1 MKKLNELPHDFL
13 AEKSV
18 LAACLQDENT
28 AGSVVSCLEG
38 QDFFSPKNRAIFDVI
53 KSLFNES
60 RKPDAVSVT
69 SRLGDDG
76 KLGAFDGGA
85 YILELASVSLP
96 LVNWQSHCEIL
107 RRKSTGRRLIEA
119 SEKIAAIGSGSIQNP
134 VETIDAAQKL
144 ILDIAGGVT
153 SLSSR
158 LATDL
163 TRQVIDEAH
172 SDEPDEERV
181 LTGFPSLDMTTNGFR
196 GGQLVVLAARPGIGK
211 TALAVNIALNVAM
224 TGAPVAM
231 YELEMSGK
239 SLAKRLISMASQ
251 VPSKNF
257 DPGQLSDM
265 EFEMANA
272 AQADLI
278 GANLFF
284 CDARDTSVE
293 AIHADARRIIRNSKN
308 GLIIVDYLQLMSSG
322 TAGETRSTAIGEIT
336 RGLKNMAMDLNVP
349 VLALSQL
356 NREVEHRDG
365 KRAQLSDL
373 RESGSIEQD
382 ADIVMFLDRST
393 TEFESE
399 RDDRPDEGDAILTI
413 AKHREGQTGDIK
425 FLFYPPLMKFYE
437 GKCEAE
443 QTM

>member
-1 MKKLNELPHDFL
+1 M
-13 AEKSV
+13 
-18 LAACLQDENT
+18 Q
-28 AGSVVSCLEG
+28 
-38 QDFFSPKNRAIFDVI
+38 
-53 KSLFNES
+53 
-60 RKPDAVSVT
+60 
-69 SRLGDDG
+69 
-76 KLGAFDGGA
+76 
-85 YILELASVSLP
+85 
-96 LVNWQSHCEIL
+96 
-107 RRKSTGRRLIEA
+107 
-119 SEKIAAIGSGSIQNP
+119 
-134 VETIDAAQKL
+134 
-144 ILDIAGGVT
+144 
-153 SLSSR
+153 
-158 LATDL
+158 
-163 TRQVIDEAH
+163 
-172 SDEPDEERV
+172 
-181 LTGFPSLDMTTNGFR
+181 
-196 GGQLVVLAARPGIGK
+196 
-211 TALAVNIALNVAM
+211 
-224 TGAPVAM
+224 
-231 YELEMSGK
+231 
-239 SLAKRLISMASQ
+239 
-251 VPSKNF
+251 
-257 DPGQLSDM
+257 
-265 EFEMANA
+265 FEMANA

-293 AIHADARRIIRNSKN
+293 AIHADARRITRNSKN

-425 FLFYPPLMKFYE
+425 LLFYPPLMKFYE